1 MKYLLLLLSVVLIS
15 ACSSTGQNLKSE
27 LPQYCQTDE
36 TIHLKDGNT
45 VSSNTTVK
53 CSDDPVKKMLPPKMG
68 LAEMCKEHW
77 YEVNINGRMV
87 ERKGYACL
95 VKGNSYETSR
105 WYIVNSP
112 Y

>member
-1 MKYLLLLLSVVLIS
+1 MKYVLLLSVILMS
-15 ACSSTGQNLKSE
+15 ACSSTGQVATKSHI
-27 LPQYCQTDE
+27 PQYCQTDE
-36 TIHLKDGNT
+36 TIQIKDGKT
-45 VSSNTTVK
+45 VSSNTIVQ
-53 CSDDPVKKMLPPKMG
+53 CSDNVVKKMLPPKMG
-68 LAEMCKEHW
+68 LAESCREHW
-77 YEVNINGRMV
+77 YEVNINGQMV